1 MSKNRKALSFITAC
15 VFACSIVVSQTACP
29 PGPGPVG
36 PAINAIIDCLGS
48 SRPQVDKLLGEFRPA
63 LTGGSISWTDVKLR
77 ATQAGKEVG
86 GCFIMELTQLFL
98 SGTRAAPDAKA
109 AHDAAE
115 AFRKDVGGGATYSTI
130 CVREDG
136 TKSACKL

>member
-1 MSKNRKALSFITAC
+1 MKKIILF
-15 VFACSIVVSQTACP
+15 VSIVLLSQTAC

-36 PAINAIIDCLGS
+36 PAVNAIVDCLGAN
-48 SRPQVDKLLGEFRPA
+48 RPQIDKLVDEFKNPILG
-63 LTGGSISWTDVKLR
+63 GGSISWTDVKLR
-77 ATQAGKEVG
+77 ATQAGKDVG
-86 GCFIMELTQLFL
+86 GCFIMELTQWFL

-115 AFRKDVGGGATYSTI
+115 EFRSTTGGGATYSTI

>member
-1 MSKNRKALSFITAC
+1 MRFILALTLVLGLSVTA
-15 VFACSIVVSQTACP
+15 ACP
-29 PGPGPVG
+29 PGPSPVG
-36 PAINAIIDCLGS
+36 PAVNALVDCLGAN
-48 SRPQVDKLLGEFRPA
+48 RPQIDTLVKEFKDPILG
-63 LTGGSISWTDVKLR
+63 GGSISWTDAKLR

-86 GCFIMELTQLFL
+86 GCFIMELTQWFL

-115 AFRKDVGGGATYSTI
+115 AFRKEVGGVTYSTM

>member
-1 MSKNRKALSFITAC
+1 MRFILVLVLVIGLAST
-15 VFACSIVVSQTACP
+15 TACP

-36 PAINAIIDCLGS
+36 PVINAVVDCLGAN
-48 SRPQVDKLLGEFRPA
+48 RPQIDTLINEFKGPILG
-63 LTGGSISWTDVKLR
+63 GGSVSWPDVKLR
-77 ATQAGKEVG
+77 ATQAGKDIG
-86 GCFIMELTQLFL
+86 GCFIMELTQWFL

-115 AFRKDVGGGATYSTI
+115 EFRRTVGGNATYSTI